1 VKRINQLISI
11 ALLLVLGLA
20 IVPAESFH
28 HHHEETILC
37 KEGQIH
43 LEKKQFECEL
53 CNFVLP
59 TLIQTSDLQSN
70 ILVASAFFYEVKNT
84 PAGVIALFCIPEYR
98 GPPEVV

>member
-1 VKRINQLISI
+1 MKRLNQLLSI
-11 ALLLVLGLA
+11 GLLLVLGLA

-43 LEKKQFECEL
+43 LEVKQFECEL

-59 TLIQTSDLQSN
+59 TLIQGAEQQSN
-70 ILVASAFFYEVKNT
+70 ILIGSSYSYQVKNT
-84 PAGVIALFCIPEYR
+84 PTGVSTFFDIPKYR
-98 GPPEVV
+98 GPPEIV